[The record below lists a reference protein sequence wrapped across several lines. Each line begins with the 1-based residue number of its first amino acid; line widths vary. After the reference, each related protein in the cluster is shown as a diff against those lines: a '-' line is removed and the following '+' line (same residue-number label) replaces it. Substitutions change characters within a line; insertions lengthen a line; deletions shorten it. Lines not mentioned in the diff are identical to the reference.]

1 MIFHTKARL
10 GRIGQCACVCV
21 CEGGWGRGKCEWLYT
36 KIKSGFSIKQ
46 ML

>member
-21 CEGGWGRGKCEWLYT
+21 CVREDGVEVNV
-36 KIKSGFSIKQ
+36 SGFTLKLNQ
-46 ML
+46 AFP